1 MSEKL
6 SVIMPLY
13 NADVY
18 LRESLDSVRH
28 QTFADFELICINDA
42 STDTTEDILNEYKNN
57 DSRIKVLVNKERSG
71 AAYCRNIGITAAK
84 GEYLSFL
91 DGDDIFD

>member
-42 STDTTEDILNEYKNN
+42 STDTTEDILNE
-57 DSRIKVLVNKERSG
+57 
-71 AAYCRNIGITAAK
+71 
-84 GEYLSFL
+84 
-91 DGDDIFD
+91 